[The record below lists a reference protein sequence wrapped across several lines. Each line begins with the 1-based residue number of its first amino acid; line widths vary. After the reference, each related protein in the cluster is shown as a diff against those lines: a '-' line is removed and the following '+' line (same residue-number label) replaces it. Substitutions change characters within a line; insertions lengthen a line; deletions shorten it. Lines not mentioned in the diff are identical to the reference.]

1 MLCEKIVK
9 FKEQHFLEF
18 SRPRY
23 PHCSRHAAQLPGPT
37 LLCTPIIAAGGDAN
51 FRTSEN
57 SPQNLSLGYKYT
69 CVIILQLGLAE
80 VGGQL

>member
-9 FKEQHFLEF
+9 FKVQHFPKTTLSPLQP
-18 SRPRY
+18 SRR
-23 PHCSRHAAQLPGPT
+23 AAARAT